1 MQNFVSDSFILK
13 NNLQTLMTLYILV
26 NDSLQIE
33 NQSELM
39 FAGNRKCIL
48 SQLYVTGTINS
59 NLVVISHS
67 SNICGQHLNSFSS
80 PTRVIE
86 DHKYVSDMLFFTQL
100 SICVIG
106 FAYMYVLFRTVTVRD
121 KGMINFA
128 IASGSHVYMKRTFIY
143 TYV

>member
-1 MQNFVSDSFILK
+1 MYIK
-13 NNLQTLMTLYILV
+13 PTLCYEH
-26 NDSLQIE
+26 N
-33 NQSELM
+33 
-39 FAGNRKCIL
+39 
-48 SQLYVTGTINS
+48 NS
-59 NLVVISHS
+59 NLMVISHS

-128 IASGSHVYMKRTFIY
+128 IASGSHVYMKRTFIH
-143 TYV
+143 TYKFIIYANIMYYLKSKHAVYFLMGNLAYLFYRFVLS